1 MVLDSYTAE
10 ARQVG
15 RRSAL
20 AGAARCRALLSAA
33 AGDAAA
39 AILAAEDAVQRYD
52 DLGRPFDWAN
62 AQLTKGQ
69 VHRRFKQKALARA
82 CLTEALSEFERL
94 GAPDFA
100 DRARAELG
108 RVGLRPPAPLHLTE
122 TEQRIAELTAQGM
135 TTKEVAAALFLS
147 PRTVAGNLTRIYRKL
162 GVRNRAELGNR
173 IQFTTPT

>member
-1 MVLDSYTAE
+1 M
-10 ARQVG
+10 
-15 RRSAL
+15 
-20 AGAARCRALLSAA
+20 
-33 AGDAAA
+33 
-39 AILAAEDAVQRYD
+39 QRYD

-82 CLTEALSEFERL
+82 CLTEALSSFERL

-122 TEQRIAELTAQGM
+122 TEQRIAELTAQGHDHQGSRRG
-135 TTKEVAAALFLS
+135 ALPQS
-147 PRTVAGNLTRIYRKL
+147 PTVAGNLTRIYRKL